1 MIDGA
6 WGRLGIAPTPD
17 QGAIRRAYADALRA
31 MEVDADVAGFAA
43 LRQARDT
50 ALAWARSQAAQAS
63 APDAPGDPAALPVA
77 VEDERA
83 TAAEAA
89 DDTPPG
95 TWPHAAPRLDGHADT
110 GTVRAGH
117 DHGHDALVP
126 ALPFA
131 PARGPADDQFV
142 VQRPTLAPIVLA
154 GAADAPGV
162 SLGRQQPQTRADHA
176 LHDLL
181 LAGPGTEFGLTA
193 DDRAAALALLDRLI
207 AQADAGGV
215 DLWSRTE
222 EWLAETL
229 ARSWPRAAPLLD
241 RAAQAFGWADRP
253 ATTGDSPAVAFLISR
268 LGSQPLVRTAHPPQD
283 ALFVALMPEGGSEA
297 PLDGVEEAAALAHL
311 QTLLGEAHMAQVERS
326 EEIETWLADLLAQS
340 WPRSA
345 PLLEPAA
352 QALGWERERGTL
364 NERPVIAFL
373 NARLRGLR
381 FARKV
386 QHKGHPL
393 HKAWAELTR
402 TGTRKGLFVSRRQVR
417 QLIDGVRSNF
427 PELEQH
433 FNPVLVAAWEPQ
445 GSSGGGIGR
454 NFGWIAIVLI
464 GLVRLVI
471 AIADYHEA
479 PSGQAPA
486 YESTASVDPVSD
498 PVLGKA
504 ITILFGPGLSFS
516 DLKRHNPSLAESLS
530 MDRRTTDD
538 PAVLAGKGQHILT
551 GAFLNALQRA
561 VPPRLDEFARW
572 RLDVMAAAR
581 EKGADACVS
590 VAGGGDLPQG
600 VSLADAPLARQQKL
614 ARAMLEADA
623 INLVPSAAEKSYAIP
638 GPMVARVIA
647 IAGLPEAR
655 VRAAF
660 HNQGTSADQCTVRM
674 TLIKA
679 ALAWKGADRVAILQG
694 T

>member
-1 MIDGA
+1 
-6 WGRLGIAPTPD
+6 
-17 QGAIRRAYADALRA
+17 
-31 MEVDADVAGFAA
+31 
-43 LRQARDT
+43 
-50 ALAWARSQAAQAS
+50 
-63 APDAPGDPAALPVA
+63 
-77 VEDERA
+77 
-83 TAAEAA
+83 
-89 DDTPPG
+89 
-95 TWPHAAPRLDGHADT
+95 
-110 GTVRAGH
+110 
-117 DHGHDALVP
+117 
-126 ALPFA
+126 
-131 PARGPADDQFV
+131 
-142 VQRPTLAPIVLA
+142 
-154 GAADAPGV
+154 
-162 SLGRQQPQTRADHA
+162 
-176 LHDLL
+176 
-181 LAGPGTEFGLTA
+181 
-193 DDRAAALALLDRLI
+193 
-207 AQADAGGV
+207 
-215 DLWSRTE
+215 
-222 EWLAETL
+222 
-229 ARSWPRAAPLLD
+229 APLLD

-352 QALGWERERGTL
+352 QAFGWERERGTL

-386 QHKGHPL
+386 QDKAHPL

-445 GSSGGGIGR
+445 GSSGGGGIGR

-464 GLVRLVI
+464 GLVRLAI
-471 AIADYHEA
+471 AIGVYDWTA
-479 PSGQAPA
+479 PVPSPA
-486 YESTASVDPVSD
+486 YESTANFDPVSD

-530 MDRRTTDD
+530 MDRRMTDD
-538 PAVLAGKGQHILT
+538 PAVLAGKGQHILI

-600 VSLADAPLARQQKL
+600 VSLADAALARQQKL

-638 GPMVARVIA
+638 GQMVARVIA

-660 HNQGTSADQCTVRM
+660 HNQGTSDDQCTVRM
-674 TLIKA
+674 ALIKA
-679 ALAWKGADRVAILQG
+679 ALAWKGADRVTILQG